1 MRISF
6 WRKLVFSVGQL
17 GNAGYDQLIATFLVF
32 FLVDVVHLDPW
43 LTSMAYLFSYGFL
56 NAIIS
61 IVVGNLSDR
70 TRTRWGR
77 RKPWIAVG
85 APLGLVF
92 SLLLWYPLLLGGKP
106 LADPHSLSMFLY
118 ALIVILAFEIGR
130 VMASVP
136 YNALFPEM
144 FMGVKERMEV
154 SIYSEIFG
162 VLGPVIVMVALP
174 VMVDSLGERIGSM
187 GAWAWSA
194 GAMCVIFG
202 VACFIGGV
210 LGAKERKEFSK
221 EFSIEKHLPFI
232 KSLKVVLQSRLLLMY
247 LVVSIMLTCQ
257 ITWLPAMFPFLI
269 KYSLGMSLSQ
279 MSVVMG
285 IELLGTF
292 AFYPLWRM
300 VAMRIGSKKTFII
313 SVTLFTMGL
322 MLVLVINGMLQT
334 AAAALVMGIGISGCM
349 PVIRVMNAD
358 IIDEDELK
366 TGLRREGVIYGVLGA
381 LGKIS
386 IAISAGATGFVLVTL
401 SGYVPGA
408 TEQSPF
414 VGTGIRIGM
423 AIFGFIFWLL
433 MMVALRFYPL
443 SKEKVAEIEAKI
455 KELHAEKAKRLE
467 EGISRTETKLGEIRA
482 DAAIKL
488 EGSPD

>member
-1 MRISF
+1 
-6 WRKLVFSVGQL
+6 
-17 GNAGYDQLIATFLVF
+17 
-32 FLVDVVHLDPW
+32 
-43 LTSMAYLFSYGFL
+43 
-56 NAIIS
+56 
-61 IVVGNLSDR
+61 
-70 TRTRWGR
+70 
-77 RKPWIAVG
+77 
-85 APLGLVF
+85 
-92 SLLLWYPLLLGGKP
+92 
-106 LADPHSLSMFLY
+106 MF
-118 ALIVILAFEIGR
+118 R
-130 VMASVP
+130 
-136 YNALFPEM
+136 
-144 FMGVKERMEV
+144 GVKERMEV

-187 GAWAWSA
+187 DAWAWSA

-210 LGAKERKEFSK
+210 LGAKERK

-423 AIFGFIFWLL
+423 ATFGFIFWLL

-467 EGISRTETKLGEIRA
+467 EGISKTETI
-482 DAAIKL
+482 
-488 EGSPD
+488 SS